1 MGENNKE
8 HELSERELIPSHP
21 KVSYSREIGEAV
33 ITENIFGK
41 AKVRI
46 IRKGDGMRRAMW
58 WAAGIAAAIAAF
70 IAWLVWSAAQQTG
83 IQAEPEVKEAPVTKP
98 VESVLQPEPSAV
110 SAISAVVLPPAHIP
124 QSAPAAKPVL
134 PRTLPLPQSAPHA
147 ASAVGAAMPPKP
159 VVLPPRPLVR
169 PQSAVQAASSVAAT
183 PAMPRPLPPRPAASL
198 NPASSPAAAAPVAH
212 PAQVPVAPH
221 APAEPVNQPNPQS
234 N

>member
-33 ITENIFGK
+33 VTENIFGT

-70 IAWLVWSAAQQTG
+70 IAWQVWNAAQQAG
-83 IQAEPEVKEAPVTKP
+83 AQPEPVVTAPVIKP
-98 VESVLQPEPSAV
+98 VESAPQPEPSAV
-110 SAISAVVLPPAHIP
+110 SAISAVVVPPALLAP
-124 QSAPAAKPVL
+124 SVPAAKPVL
-134 PRTLPLPQSAPHA
+134 PRPLVQAQSAPHA
-147 ASAVGAAMPPKP
+147 ASAVGAAAPLKP
-159 VVLPPRPLVR
+159 IPPRPLIR
-169 PQSAVQAASSVAAT
+169 PQSAPQAASSVAAT
-183 PAMPRPLPPRPAASL
+183 PVLPKPLPPKPAVSI
-198 NPASSPAAAAPVAH
+198 NPASSPAVAAPQIRPAPVA
-212 PAQVPVAPH
+212 PR
-221 APAEPVNQPNPQS
+221 APADPVNQPNPQS